1 MNNYIKTI
9 LVMEEKVILLL
20 NRLKENHLNL
30 DRLIKNTEEL
40 KSNNELLKNKL
51 ITLEEQNKSL
61 MITNNLLGSKEN
73 KTIAKRKI
81 NKLIKEVEG
90 CIFQLSEIKNE

>member
-1 MNNYIKTI
+1 MSNYIKTI
-9 LVMEEKVILLL
+9 LVLEEKIISLL

-30 DRLIKNTEEL
+30 DRLIKKTDEL
-40 KSNNELLKNKL
+40 KSNEELLKIKL
-51 ITLEEQNKSL
+51 VALEEQNKSL
-61 MITNNLLGSKEN
+61 MITNNLLGSNEN
-73 KTIAKRKI
+73 KAIAKRKI

>member
-1 MNNYIKTI
+1 
-9 LVMEEKVILLL
+9 MEEKVILLL